1 MPQAYTCSWIELE
14 VHEVIPPL
22 VYVDKS
28 SESDMSTVV
37 VALSGSEDQTNIML
51 KKVIKLKRRYRGKRK
66 PKIKENRRRARPGRS
81 RSGFLAIGAPFNNNE
96 FLINQNERDAMII
109 DGKQKCTAPVMT
121 HGKNDMDYYNE
132 ANKEQNFLHHHS
144 DKEDNHCATTCSEMM
159 AKTCYGQ
166 DSSPHCTS
174 SKSNETSDYDS
185 LYSPSESS
193 SGCSSHCETE
203 HANDNILNDELFDID
218 FALRNFEAD
227 YSAHQWE
234 LKEQLI
240 TLPRQQLETRCSLLM
255 DQLKDLEERSQNMQ
269 MMHGISRVKEL
280 ELELEL
286 LTQEN
291 RRLRGVAADSP
302 TAE

>member
-1 MPQAYTCSWIELE
+1 MPQAYTCSWMELE
-14 VHEVIPPL
+14 VHEVTPPL

-28 SESDMSTVV
+28 SESDMSTV
-37 VALSGSEDQTNIML
+37 AALSELSGSEDQTKIML

-109 DGKQKCTAPVMT
+109 DGKQKCTATVMT
-121 HGKNDMDYYNE
+121 HVKSDMDYNNE
-132 ANKEQNFLHHHS
+132 ANQEQNFLHHCS
-144 DKEDNHCATTCSEMM
+144 DKDCATTCSEMM

-185 LYSPSESS
+185 LHSPSESS

-203 HANDNILNDELFDID
+203 HAKDNIQNDELFDID

-269 MMHGISRVKEL
+269 MMHGMSRVNEL

-286 LTQEN
+286 LREEN
-291 RRLRGVAADSP
+291 RRLRGVAADSL